1 MHQTINTEVKALKQE
16 AISMQ
21 DWKLTM
27 DDAST
32 QAAAV
37 LEDLEDQFEDI
48 RCLLLSVNASIDF
61 MSHDG
66 QVPPAVWLLLLTI

>member
-37 LEDLEDQFEDI
+37 LEHLEDQFEDI

-66 QVPPAVWLLLLTI
+66 QVHQLYGCSC